1 MGYKP
6 KRQIRRRPYRK
17 RKTNKTLIKTIK
29 SVSKA
34 VALKEAE
41 TKRVYVR
48 VSETFDSVEAGTHKF
63 DVLSLIPQADATSAG
78 QEQVRIGNSVQPCWV
93 KGYIFLSNIHHGN
106 FDYNK
111 NYSVRVMCLK
121 DRLNVINDGTV
132 PASAIPL
139 YRVEGQTTPASGGIL
154 DHCAPID
161 WRAWQVMMDKQYKL
175 FQYSEMTAGAKTP
188 FIKIPVSIPLTGCD
202 FNFDRGNAQLVQEN
216 IGLFLSVRSFNGAP
230 VTSNTVKVYYDLCV
244 SFKDF

>member
-1 MGYKP
+1 MAPAK
-6 KRQIRRRPYRK
+6 RPYRK
-17 RKTNKTLIKTIK
+17 RPNAKGKKNTKLVNTIK
-29 SVSKA
+29 AVSKS

-48 VSETFDSVEAGTHKF
+48 VSETFDAAESQTHKF
-63 DVLSLIPQADATSAG
+63 DVLSLIPQQTPATSG
-78 QEQVRIGNSVQPCWV
+78 HEDVRIGNSVQPCWV

-106 FDYNK
+106 FDFTK

-121 DRLNVINDGTV
+121 DRLNVINDPNVT
-132 PASAIPL
+132 PSAMPL
-139 YRVEGQTTPASGGIL
+139 YRVEGQTAPATGGIL

-161 WRAWQVMMDKQYKL
+161 WRAWKVMMDKQYKL
-175 FQYSEMTAGAKTP
+175 FQYSEFTAGSNTP

-202 FNFDRGNAQLVQEN
+202 FNFDRGNDELIKEN
-216 IGLFLSVRSFNGAP
+216 IALFLSVRSFNGA
-230 VTSNTVKVYYDLCV
+230 VMNSNTVKVYYDLCV